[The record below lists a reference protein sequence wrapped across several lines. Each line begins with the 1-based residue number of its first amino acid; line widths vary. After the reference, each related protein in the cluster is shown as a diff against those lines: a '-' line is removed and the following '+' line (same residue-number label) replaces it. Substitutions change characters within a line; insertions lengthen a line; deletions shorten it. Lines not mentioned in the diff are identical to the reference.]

1 MARFWLSDP
10 WYGEPWPDLGEL
22 RRRMEEVFERFPGGV
37 PSASRSGVFPP
48 VNLYEAGEAYVLT
61 AELPGLRAEDI
72 DVSVEGDRVTLR
84 GERRIEYPKDASLHR
99 AERRAGAFRRTVQL
113 PVEVEGE
120 KVEAIYRNGVL
131 TLRIPKAPQH
141 QPRRIAVKAS

>member
-10 WYGEPWPDLGEL
+10 WSTDPWPGMGEL
-22 RRRMEEVFERFPGGV
+22 RRQMDELFERFPGGRT
-37 PSASRSGVFPP
+37 AGSRSGVSPP
-48 VNLYEAGEAYVLT
+48 VNLYESGDAYVLT

-72 DVSVEGDRVTLR
+72 DVSVERDRVTLR

-99 AERRAGAFRRTVQL
+99 VERRAGAFRRTVQL
-113 PVEVEGE
+113 PLEVEGE

-131 TLRIPKAPQH
+131 TLRIPKAPEH
-141 QPRRIAVKAS
+141 QPRRISVKAS